1 MRAPKLSLPRVR
13 KSWLIL
19 AVILVLLVGAAYGG
33 RAWYNRNLAAVSS
46 SQQVVNITIVSGSS
60 LHDISTDLK
69 NAGLIRST
77 TAFETYVRGRQLY
90 AKMQAGTYALT
101 PSMSTPQI
109 VDKIVKGEVARD
121 LLTILPGKTIVQIRQ
136 AFKQA
141 GYSDRELD
149 VAFDPSTYPDE
160 PVLDSLPSGAS
171 LEGFLYPDSFQK
183 EAATPAQTIIRESL
197 EEMQNHLT
205 HGIVEGFSAH
215 GLNIYQGVTLASIV
229 YKESGNPQYE
239 PTVAQVF
246 LSRLKQGSALGSDV
260 TAIYGAVKDGV
271 DLPAGNPERAAAIAI
286 NHDSPYNTR
295 IHNGLPPGPISN
307 MTDDAL
313 KSVAN
318 PSKTDYLYFVNGN
331 DCRLHFA
338 HTIDEHNQNI
348 QKYGSKACS

>member
-1 MRAPKLSLPRVR
+1 MRGLRKSLPKVR

-19 AVILVLLVGAAYGG
+19 AVIIILAAGGAYGA
-33 RAWYNRNLAAVSS
+33 RVWYNRNLGAVSS
-46 SQQVVNITIVSGSS
+46 SQQIVYFPIASGSS

-69 NAGLIRST
+69 NAGLIRSS
-77 TAFETYVRGRQLY
+77 TAFETYVRGKQLY

-101 PSMSTPQI
+101 PSMTTPQI
-109 VDKIVKGEVARD
+109 VDKIVKGEVSKN
-121 LLTILPGKTIVQIRQ
+121 LLTILPGKTINQIRQ

-141 GYSDRELD
+141 GYSDSELD

-160 PVLDSLPSGAS
+160 PVLDNLPSGAS

-183 EAATPAQTIIRESL
+183 EAGTPAQSIVRESL
-197 EEMQNHLT
+197 EEMQKHLT
-205 HGIVEGFSAH
+205 PGIVKGFSAH

-246 LSRLKQGSALGSDV
+246 LSRIKQGATLGSDV
-260 TAIYGAVKDGV
+260 TALYGAGKDGV
-271 DLPAGNPERAAAIAI
+271 NLPSDDSRAVAIAI

-295 IHNGLPPGPISN
+295 IHPGLPPGPISN

-313 KSVAN
+313 KSVAS
-318 PSKTDYLYFVNGN
+318 PSHTDYLYFVNGA

-338 HTIDEHNQNI
+338 KTIQEHNQNI
-348 QKYGSKACS
+348 QKYGAKECS